1 MSQLFMGDGFEDD
14 MTSVVV
20 AMVSV
25 VRVWPVFERERTY
38 ELVTLQK
45 LLS

>member
-1 MSQLFMGDGFEDD
+1 MGDGFEDD

-25 VRVWPVFERERTY
+25 VQVWPVFERERTY
-38 ELVTLQK
+38 KLVTLQK